1 MQQGLSEKKLLL
13 AWAAFFGLM
22 FVPFAIAL
30 GIWTEIIEDEDV
42 TDILAFLFLAATS
55 YFSFRLIVTKVILSR
70 NTQQKEDESCSV
82 KTAVRK

>member
-22 FVPFAIAL
+22 YVPFAIAL
-30 GIWTEIIEDEDV
+30 GIWTEIVEDEDV

-55 YFSFRLIVTKVILSR
+55 YFAFRLMVMKVILG
-70 NTQQKEDESCSV
+70 NKQEQKEDESCSAQ
-82 KTAVRK
+82 TAVRK